1 MCDAEILKCAYIF
14 YVTEAT
20 SKLTHSLKVAEAE
33 KLSVEKK
40 RLQTLQKVV
49 SFADFVQRE
58 GDFFIHIVHGTVGW
72 VAQSV
77 WRLTT
82 GWMVRDRIPVGMR
95 CSARPDRPWGPPS
108 LL

>member
-1 MCDAEILKCAYIF
+1 MCDAKILKGAYIF

-20 SKLTHSLKVAEAE
+20 SNLTRSLKEAEAE

-40 RLQTLQKVV
+40 RLRTLQNVV

-58 GDFFIHIVHGTVGW
+58 GDFFIHIVHGTMGW

-77 WRLTT
+77 
-82 GWMVRDRIPVGMR
+82 
-95 CSARPDRPWGPPS
+95 
-108 LL
+108 